1 MFRCCT
7 AKYFLLILMLSWNCY
22 SIKTPASL
30 KSVSVRKDHSATEKK
45 IISYLDHGAS
55 FLYKPDSFKIDMDS
69 ARSNFEK
76 AFILSHKIY
85 DQNFKYKCLVY
96 YAELFFEENNYPKAI
111 ETLQRVT
118 AYYQETKQYKKEA
131 DVWKMQGKR
140 LFWQSPR
147 NFKSFDEAIICF
159 DKAAALY
166 KKLNSL
172 EDFAYIIK
180 YKADAHLN
188 QGRLDLAEKGL
199 FQALGVYKKIGYKK
213 LQFTYDL
220 LADVSR
226 LKGDLGK
233 SLYYSEACIKTMEET
248 KDFSNAPDFY
258 EQLAI
263 AYRDLGKHHLSIEL
277 LTKAISMLKSREKMD
292 YTNLYSFTDLRSK
305 ELIQIKKPKQALKE
319 VQNIIKEYP
328 PKKKSDKAIIY
339 GTLAYCYNKNNQTK
353 QAEAKFTE
361 VINLYEQSNSPMY
374 VIDISKAYFEFGKF
388 YTEHKKYDKAKAN
401 FQKSLNFSAGI
412 VELSQ
417 IKEANLYLFKI
428 DSAKG
433 NYITAIKHFQ
443 QYKNL
448 NDSIFNE
455 KKNKQIEEL
464 QILYG
469 LEKKEK
475 EFSVLKS
482 NMNAEKEKTVKAQT
496 TIKFGI
502 CVVVFLIVSILLFWA
517 SYQSKRKNNK
527 LLMSQKNEIDQKNEA
542 LQKLVN
548 EKESLM
554 QEIHHRVKNNL
565 QIVMSLLSSQSS
577 TLKNKEAF
585 DAIQK
590 SQHRLYAISLLHKKL
605 YRTDIVREIEM
616 ENYINELLH
625 NFRDTFDM
633 QNIHFQTD
641 LDLLFLDE
649 AQAVSVGLI
658 LNESI
663 TNAIKYGFPDNQKGT
678 IFIIMKSLENF
689 KVQLEIKDNGIGFP
703 ENFDVSDT
711 LGINLIS
718 GLAQQLDGEASFFND
733 NGAVVQIEFVKN
745 NISQDKISSLPQ

>member
-1 MFRCCT
+1 MIKCCI
-7 AKYFLLILMLSWNCY
+7 AKLWFAFFFILSGYSYPVNPQAVSNLDTTQKKHFLILQK
-22 SIKTPASL
+22 IKNLL
-30 KSVSVRKDHSATEKK
+30 KNGEA
-45 IISYLDHGAS
+45 
-55 FLYKPDSFKIDMDS
+55 FLYKPDSYKIDMDS
-69 ARSNFEK
+69 ARINFNK
-76 AFILSHKIY
+76 AFVLSHKIN
-85 DQNFKYKCLVY
+85 DENLKHKCLFY
-96 YAELFFEENNYPKAI
+96 YGELLFEENNYPKAL
-111 ETLQRVT
+111 EF
-118 AYYQETKQYKKEA
+118 YQKVMAFYQKTKQYKKEA
-131 DVWKMQGKR
+131 DLWTKQGKR

-147 NFKSFDEAIICF
+147 NFNSFDEAVICF

-166 KKLNSL
+166 KNLGRF
-172 EDFAYIIK
+172 EDYAYLIK

-188 QGRLDLAEKGL
+188 QGRLDLAEKEL
-199 FQALGVYKKIGYKK
+199 FQALGIYKKIGYKK
-213 LQFTYDL
+213 LHFTYDL
-220 LADVSR
+220 LADVNR

-233 SLYYSEACIKTMEET
+233 SLYYSLACVKYMEET
-248 KDFSNAPDFY
+248 KDFDFAPDFY

-263 AYRDLGKHHLSIEL
+263 AYKDLGKHDLSIEL
-277 LTKAISMLKSREKMD
+277 LTKAIAILKSREEMD
-292 YTNLYSFTDLRSK
+292 YTNLYSFTDLLSK
-305 ELIQIKKPKQALKE
+305 ELIQAKKPKQALKE

-328 PKKKSDKAIIY
+328 PKKNTDKAIIY
-339 GTLAYCYNKNNQTK
+339 GSLAYCYNKNSQTK
-353 QAEAKFTE
+353 RAEAKFIE
-361 VINLYEQSNSPMY
+361 MINLYEESNSPMY
-374 VIDISKAYFEFGKF
+374 IIDLSKAYFEFGKF
-388 YTEHKKYDKAKAN
+388 YEEHKSYDKAKVN
-401 FQKSLNFSAGI
+401 FQKSLDFSSGI

-417 IKEANLYLFKI
+417 VKEANLYLFKI

-433 NYITAIKHFQ
+433 NYITAIKYFQ
-443 QYKNL
+443 KYKNL

-475 EFSVLKS
+475 EFSALKS
-482 NMNAEKEKTVKAQT
+482 NMNAEKEKTIKAQS

-502 CVVVFLIVSILLFWA
+502 CVVAFLLVSIILFWI
-517 SYQSKRKNNK
+517 SYQSKKKNNE
-527 LLMSQKNEIDQKNEA
+527 LLMNQKNEIDHKNEA
-542 LQKLVN
+542 LQKLVV

-565 QIVMSLLSSQSS
+565 QIVMSLLNSQSS

-616 ENYINELLH
+616 ESYINDLLH

-633 QNIHFQTD
+633 QNIIFEVD
-641 LDLLFLDE
+641 LDPLLLDE

-663 TNAIKYGFPDNQKGT
+663 TNAIKYGFLENQKGT
-678 IFIIMKSLENF
+678 ILISMKSLENF
-689 KVQLEIKDNGIGFP
+689 KVKLQIKDNGIGFP
-703 ENFDVSDT
+703 KDFDISES

-718 GLAQQLDGEASFFND
+718 GLAQQLDGEVSFFND
-733 NGAVVQIEFVKN
+733 NGAVVEIQFIKN
-745 NISQDKISSLPQ
+745 NISQKVKVIF